1 MIDTLI
7 NGYKVSF
14 AEGANHFIHF
24 LKRVPLLG
32 KHVSEDLY
40 RETKGKLVL
49 GIVKEVLSIIFRI
62 LKKALYLCFM
72 ILLPAGFIAGEEGVI
87 RPIFIHMLF
96 FLNFIVGPII
106 RDIFTDK
113 LDKKGFLM
121 VVLMREDPK
130 KYYLSEIIF
139 KNLMDFLYFLLPMII
154 IGQFTQISVSE
165 AIILLTEFI
174 SFRLIIEGI
183 ILFIWD
189 KRRKDKKDWIQNS
202 VIIIGVLV
210 AYAIPIIKEPVNF
223 SPVLFNPFFLLG
235 VIVLAAAALVYV
247 FSYKGY
253 KRLAGTFMSRDN
265 IYKIEEIK
273 KNIRFVDV
281 QINDKNMDVKELKT
295 NRFEKKTGY
304 DYLNSLFFYRHK
316 KIIEKPMKVLLAVI
330 AVIFIL
336 AALVLI
342 FGPISQDDK
351 QKLLDILPNSTPFF
365 VFWMYMISTGE
376 KICKAMF
383 YNCDVS
389 LLRYGYYKESKVIL
403 SNFTSRMKRVVILNV
418 IPAVALCLALAGVF
432 LICDGADKLMT
443 MVPLFLCIICLSA
456 FFAIHHLFMYYV
468 LQPYTKELTIKSP
481 AFKVVNSIMYIVCY
495 FCSSIE
501 VSSVYFTL
509 GVSAVTVIYM
519 IVALVVTYKLAPKNF
534 KLK

>member
-1 MIDTLI
+1 
-7 NGYKVSF
+7 
-14 AEGANHFIHF
+14 
-24 LKRVPLLG
+24 
-32 KHVSEDLY
+32 
-40 RETKGKLVL
+40 
-49 GIVKEVLSIIFRI
+49 
-62 LKKALYLCFM
+62 M

-154 IGQFTQISVSE
+154 MGQFTQISVSE

-281 QINDKNMDVKELKT
+281 QINDKNMDVKDLKT
-295 NRFEKKTGY
+295 NLFEKKTGY
-304 DYLNSLFFYRHK
+304 DYLNSLFFYRLK

-351 QKLLDILPNSTPFF
+351 QKLLIYFPIAHP
-365 VFWMYMISTGE
+365 
-376 KICKAMF
+376 
-383 YNCDVS
+383 S
-389 LLRYGYYKESKVIL
+389 L
-403 SNFTSRMKRVVILNV
+403 
-418 IPAVALCLALAGVF
+418 
-432 LICDGADKLMT
+432 
-443 MVPLFLCIICLSA
+443 
-456 FFAIHHLFMYYV
+456 
-468 LQPYTKELTIKSP
+468 
-481 AFKVVNSIMYIVCY
+481 Y
-495 FCSSIE
+495 FGC
-501 VSSVYFTL
+501 T
-509 GVSAVTVIYM
+509 
-519 IVALVVTYKLAPKNF
+519 
-534 KLK
+534 